1 MPPVTEILS
10 LLIVAAAFAIT
21 ALGCRLVDVS
31 QINRS
36 TVLAPDCSA
45 SAQSAPSIGKQS
57 FRTMA
62 KARHKRR
69 NCSKNV

>member
-36 TVLAPDCSA
+36 TVLAPELGVCPECP
-45 SAQSAPSIGKQS
+45 QH
-57 FRTMA
+57 R
-62 KARHKRR
+62 
-69 NCSKNV
+69 